1 MQQTRGDKSI
11 MRIHP
16 KTPIIVGIG
25 QCVDRRLD
33 FDATTAPSPQ
43 SLRLIAAQNALLDS
57 GCREAISQSIDCVVA
72 VRTMLDSV
80 PGVPQPFGRCE
91 KPASTI
97 AAALGIDRAQCKYS
111 HVGGDQPQT
120 LVNEMAEAICRGEV
134 RTVLLV
140 GAEATLAM
148 KQAARAQTMLD
159 WSESAAGEEIDRGLG
174 YPLLTAYELRNGL
187 GSPTQTYPAF
197 EHALRM
203 RLGRSREA
211 HLIAMSSL
219 WSGFSKV
226 AAGNAYA
233 QFPEARSAEFLAA
246 PSAENY
252 PVADPYLKW
261 HVAQD
266 AVNQGAA
273 VILTSVGEAERLG
286 ISPEKWIFLHGYAQA
301 RDRFVTERQDL
312 SRSKAIEL
320 VIPTALEMAGKSPSD
335 IQYFDLYSCF
345 PCAVFLAAEALAL
358 DAGRV
363 PLTVTGGLPFFG
375 GAGNNYSMHA
385 IVSMVEKLRADRQA
399 YGLVLANGG
408 FLSKEAAGIY
418 SAQPVENWQPST
430 VDLQPEIDALAATQ
444 LLAESCEAKVETY
457 TVTYAKGAP
466 QRAYV

>member
-1 MQQTRGDKSI
+1 
-11 MRIHP
+11 
-16 KTPIIVGIG
+16 
-25 QCVDRRLD
+25 
-33 FDATTAPSPQ
+33 
-43 SLRLIAAQNALLDS
+43 
-57 GCREAISQSIDCVVA
+57 
-72 VRTMLDSV
+72 
-80 PGVPQPFGRCE
+80 
-91 KPASTI
+91 
-97 AAALGIDRAQCKYS
+97 
-111 HVGGDQPQT
+111 
-120 LVNEMAEAICRGEV
+120 
-134 RTVLLV
+134 
-140 GAEATLAM
+140 
-148 KQAARAQTMLD
+148 
-159 WSESAAGEEIDRGLG
+159 
-174 YPLLTAYELRNGL
+174 
-187 GSPTQTYPAF
+187 
-197 EHALRM
+197 M

-430 VDLQPEIDALAATQ
+430 VDLQPEIDALAAPQ
-444 LLAESCEAKVETY
+444 LLEESCDAQVETY
-457 TVTYAKGAP
+457 TVTYTKGVP
-466 QRAYV
+466 QRAYIIARNEKGRILGRIRNGDQQLAQSLAENDPTGRTARFEHEDGTNFLVGIQ